1 MGAPVLPPPPPLTS
15 QRPYLLRAIYEW
27 IVDNGMTPHVL
38 VDATLPGVRVPQHA
52 VQDGRIVLNIADRA
66 VGRLRMD
73 NDSLTF
79 SARFGGISQN
89 VVVPMYAVV
98 ALYTRETGQGIRMPD
113 EDPPD
118 LEADEDEDQLDP
130 RILALLEDDDGD
142 GQSPPQDDGPDTP
155 RPPRRGGH
163 LRVVK

>member
-66 VGRLRMD
+66 VGHLRMD

-79 SARFGGISQN
+79 SARFGGVSQN

>member
-52 VQDGRIVLNIADRA
+52 VQHGRIVLNIADRA

-79 SARFGGISQN
+79 SARFGGDSQN

>member
-79 SARFGGISQN
+79 SARFGGVSQN

>member
-1 MGAPVLPPPPPLTS
+1 MGAPVLPPPQVTS

-38 VDATLPGVRVPQHA
+38 VDATLPGVRVPKHA

-73 NDSLTF
+73 NEALTF
-79 SARFGGISQN
+79 SARFGGINQN

-98 ALYTRETGQGIRMPD
+98 ALYTRETGQGIRMPED
-113 EDPPD
+113 ELPD
-118 LEADEDEDQLDP
+118 LEADEDDDQLDP
-130 RILALLEDDDGD
+130 RIIALLEDDDD
-142 GQSPPQDDGPDTP
+142 AAPPPQDDGPDDTP
-155 RPPRRGGH
+155 PPPRRGGH

>member
-38 VDATLPGVRVPQHA
+38 VDATLPGVRVPRHA

-66 VGRLRMD
+66 VGHLRMD

-79 SARFGGISQN
+79 SARFGGVSQN

-98 ALYTRETGQGIRMPD
+98 ALYTRETGQGIRMPE

>member
-1 MGAPVLPPPPPLTS
+1 MGANVLPPPPPVTS

-27 IVDNGMTPHVL
+27 IVDNGMTPHLL
-38 VDATLPGVRVPQHA
+38 VDATLPGVRVPRHA
-52 VQDGRIVLNIADRA
+52 VEDGRIVLNIADRA

-79 SARFGGISQN
+79 SARFGGVSQN

>member
-1 MGAPVLPPPPPLTS
+1 MGEPVPPPSMTS

-38 VDATLPGVRVPQHA
+38 VDATLPGVRVPRHA
-52 VQDGRIVLNIADRA
+52 VQEGRIVLNIADRA
-66 VGRLRMD
+66 VGHLRMD
-73 NDSLTF
+73 NDALTF
-79 SARFGGISQN
+79 SARFGGVSQS

-98 ALYTRETGQGIRMPD
+98 ALYTRETGQGMRMPD
-113 EDPPD
+113 EELPD
-118 LEADEDEDQLDP
+118 IEAGDDEDRLDP
-130 RILALLEDDDGD
+130 RIVALLEEGD
-142 GQSPPQDDGPDTP
+142 ADAAAPPDDDGPDTP

>member
-1 MGAPVLPPPPPLTS
+1 MGANVLPPPPPVTS

-27 IVDNGMTPHVL
+27 IVDNGMTPHLL
-38 VDATLPGVRVPQHA
+38 VDATLPGVRVPRHA
-52 VQDGRIVLNIADRA
+52 VEDGRIVLNIADRA

-73 NDSLTF
+73 NEALTF

-113 EDPPD
+113 DDLPD

-130 RILALLEDDDGD
+130 RILALLEDDDD
-142 GQSPPQDDGPDTP
+142 EASPPPQDDGPDTP